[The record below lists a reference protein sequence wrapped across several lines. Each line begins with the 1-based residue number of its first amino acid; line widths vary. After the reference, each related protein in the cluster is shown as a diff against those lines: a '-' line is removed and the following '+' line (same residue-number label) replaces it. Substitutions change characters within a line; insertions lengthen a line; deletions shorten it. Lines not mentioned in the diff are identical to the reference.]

1 MPIPFPRDTYHH
13 GNLRTALVDAGL
25 ELTRSG
31 GPAALSL
38 RDVTR
43 RAGVSP
49 SAAYR
54 HFADR
59 EQLLQ
64 AIAQR
69 IQDDVAARMQ
79 ASSAD
84 AAGLSGRERLRAV
97 GLGYIGFALRETG
110 WFETAFFTSRALP
123 GEPGMPGPLV
133 ALVDA
138 LDAMVREGDLPASAR
153 DGAEWPCWS
162 AVHGFALL
170 VLHGPAG
177 RLSEAELQDASAR
190 VVDTAIRGLAPA
202 ITSR

>member
-1 MPIPFPRDTYHH
+1 MPNTAARDTYHH
-13 GNLRTALVDAGL
+13 GNLRAALVEAGL
-25 ELTRSG
+25 ELTRAG

-69 IQDDVAARMQ
+69 IQDDMATRMR
-79 ASSAD
+79 ASAPPS
-84 AAGLSGRERLRAV
+84 GELSGRERLRAI
-97 GLGYIGFALRETG
+97 GLGYIRFALSETG
-110 WFETAFFTSRALP
+110 WFETGFFTSGALP
-123 GEPGMPGPLV
+123 GESGMPAPLA

-138 LDAMVREGDLPASAR
+138 LDAMVVEGDLPASAR
-153 DGAEWPCWS
+153 PGAEWPCWS

-170 VLHGPAG
+170 VLHGPAA
-177 RLSEAELQDASAR
+177 RLSEAEVQDAALR
-190 VVDTAIRGLAPA
+190 VVDTAIRGLAP
-202 ITSR
+202 

>member
-1 MPIPFPRDTYHH
+1 MTETATRDTYHH
-13 GNLRTALVDAGL
+13 GNLRAALVDAGL
-25 ELTRSG
+25 ELTRRG

-59 EQLLQ
+59 EQLLH

-69 IQDDVAARMQ
+69 IQDDMAARMQ

-84 AAGLSGRERLRAV
+84 SAGLTGRERLRAV
-97 GLGYIGFALRETG
+97 GLGYIAFARRETG

-123 GEPGMPGPLV
+123 GESGMPAPLI

-153 DGAEWPCWS
+153 PGAEWPCWS

-177 RLSEAELQDASAR
+177 RLSESEIQDVAAR
-190 VVDTAIRGLAPA
+190 VVDTAIRGLADRAP
-202 ITSR
+202 